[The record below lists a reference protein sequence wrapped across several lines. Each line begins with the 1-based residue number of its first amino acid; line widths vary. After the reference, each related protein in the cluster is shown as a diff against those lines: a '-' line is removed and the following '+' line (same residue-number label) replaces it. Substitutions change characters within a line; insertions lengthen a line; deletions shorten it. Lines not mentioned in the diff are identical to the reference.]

1 MNPERSKE
9 TSRANAYAYNVQANL
24 FPTKE
29 TKSAQKLPY
38 QEPSGLAESS
48 NYAKNFP
55 NLRTTI
61 PKPKVPFKRPKTSES
76 SENSEVEIEI
86 VPTTIQPIDIN
97 SLPKPVA
104 KIINEHARQW
114 ATNRCQ
120 ISKLRAHKAVVN
132 TQSTQGIVP
141 EALKTKQKLI
151 EKMFLDDTERGE
163 ILKYLVDTHIE
174 FLQSKINDL
183 VAISTNRFTALSDA
197 LTVFEVINFKPTYE
211 ELSQL
216 TQPLSNVIYA
226 TFLLKQQKDQLAKEQ
241 RQEKAEIAKEK
252 NDIPHLFTT
261 REFNAMQSKI
271 KSLTLALDKK
281 KKFDNSM
288 SKNGRGSG
296 NKKSTPGPAKSK
308 KGNPKTKPKPKPSR
322 KNKK

>member
-163 ILKYLVDTHIE
+163 ILKYLVDTHI
-174 FLQSKINDL
+174 
-183 VAISTNRFTALSDA
+183 
-197 LTVFEVINFKPTYE
+197 
-211 ELSQL
+211 
-216 TQPLSNVIYA
+216 
-226 TFLLKQQKDQLAKEQ
+226 
-241 RQEKAEIAKEK
+241 
-252 NDIPHLFTT
+252 
-261 REFNAMQSKI
+261 
-271 KSLTLALDKK
+271 
-281 KKFDNSM
+281 
-288 SKNGRGSG
+288 
-296 NKKSTPGPAKSK
+296 
-308 KGNPKTKPKPKPSR
+308 
-322 KNKK
+322 